1 MQMVSLT
8 TRFTFLRNEI
18 LISINKIPR
27 IAYYIIVVIIFS
39 YTTFVFCK
47 EIFVIHLSIVRKN
60 TNIITICEVDVMP
73 LQIDNNKT
81 CLCLYERL
89 SLF

>member
-1 MQMVSLT
+1 MVSLT
-8 TRFTFLRNEI
+8 ARFTFLRNEI

-60 TNIITICEVDVMP
+60 INIITICDVDVVAFT
-73 LQIDNNKT
+73 N
-81 CLCLYERL
+81 
-89 SLF
+89 